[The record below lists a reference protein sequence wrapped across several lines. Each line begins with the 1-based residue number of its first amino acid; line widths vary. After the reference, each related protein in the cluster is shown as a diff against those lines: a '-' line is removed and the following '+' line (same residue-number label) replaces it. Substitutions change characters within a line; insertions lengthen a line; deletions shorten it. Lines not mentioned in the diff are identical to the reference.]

1 MTWVEW
7 DVLGDE
13 RQAVGSGRDK
23 SAELSGEPNFIRL
36 GLDCEK
42 GVERNNNTANGVI
55 VVFGSRKE
63 KEGL

>member
-1 MTWVEW
+1 MEEIKVRNYP
-7 DVLGDE
+7 GN
-13 RQAVGSGRDK
+13 
-23 SAELSGEPNFIRL
+23 PNFIRL

-42 GVERNNNTANGVI
+42 GVERNNNTGNGVI